1 MNRPSYK
8 LLAARYASTLRDI
21 QARMRVHVHGF
32 DLSGGNKDFLP
43 TRGQCQ
49 LVAEIIS
56 EALNYVPDASPKSK
70 AVHSGTVRQ

>member
-1 MNRPSYK
+1 MSRINYK
-8 LLAARYASTLRDI
+8 LLSARYQHTLRDI
-21 QARMRVHVHGF
+21 QARMRIHVHGF

-56 EALNYVPDASPKSK
+56 EALNYVPVSTPKSGR
-70 AVHSGTVRQ
+70 VRSGTL